1 MQGKRRMTF
10 LRTLARLLRVKQWTK
25 NAVVF
30 AAFVFAL
37 GDRNQDLAA
46 WELWKACLAALAFS
60 LASSAVYV
68 LNDLRDAPQDRLH
81 PIKRRRPIAAG
92 EVGKPLALAVSA
104 GLLAAGLGGAWRL
117 GMDFLAVL
125 AGYLALQAVYTLWL
139 KRLAL
144 VDVIVIAL
152 GFVLR
157 ALAGAVVIHVVI
169 SPWLLVCAM
178 MLALFLGLCKRR
190 HEKVN
195 LAGLGTRASLDAY
208 DERLLDLL
216 ITMTGAAALVCY
228 SIYTLGPETVEKFGT
243 PRLSATIPFVVF
255 GLFRYMDLVY
265 RRDQGDRPEQ
275 ILLTDVPLMADVAL
289 YGAAVLVILLAN

>member
-1 MQGKRRMTF
+1 MKK
-10 LRTLARLLRVKQWTK
+10 LRTLLRLLRVKQWTK

-37 GDRNQDLAA
+37 GDRQQDLAA
-46 WELWKACLAALAFS
+46 WELWKVCLAALAFS
-60 LASSAVYV
+60 LVSSAVYV
-68 LNDLRDAPQDRLH
+68 LNDLHDAPQDRLH
-81 PIKRRRPIAAG
+81 PIKKNRPIAAG
-92 EVGKPLALAVSA
+92 EAGPVLALGWAA
-104 GLLAAGLGGAWRL
+104 ALLAVGLAGAWRL
-117 GMDFLAVL
+117 GPGLLAVL
-125 AGYLALQAVYTLWL
+125 GSYLALQIVYTLGL

-144 VDVIVIAL
+144 VDVIVISM

-157 ALAGAVVIHVVI
+157 ALAGAVAIHVRI

-178 MLALFLGLCKRR
+178 LLALFLGLCKRR

-195 LAGLGTRASLDAY
+195 LAGQGTRAALDGY

-216 ITMTGAAALVCY
+216 IAMTGAAALVCY
-228 SIYTLGPETVEKFGT
+228 SIYTLWPETVAKFGT
-243 PRLSATIPFVVF
+243 PWLGATIPFVVF

-265 RRDQGDRPEQ
+265 RQDKGDRPEH

-289 YGAAVLVILLAN
+289 YGATVLGILLLR

>member
-1 MQGKRRMTF
+1 MKTF
-10 LRTLARLLRVKQWTK
+10 RTLLRLLRVKQWTK

-37 GDRNQDLAA
+37 GDRQQNLAA
-46 WELWKACLAALAFS
+46 WELWKVALAALAFS
-60 LASSAVYV
+60 LVSSAVYV
-68 LNDLRDAPQDRLH
+68 FNDLKDAPQDRQH
-81 PIKRRRPIAAG
+81 PAKKYRPIAAG
-92 EVGKPLALAVSA
+92 EAGPGLAWGTALV
-104 GLLAAGLGGAWRL
+104 LLVLGLGGAWRL
-117 GMDFLAVL
+117 GAELLAVL
-125 AGYLALQAVYTLWL
+125 GAYLALQVVYTLGL

-157 ALAGAVVIHVVI
+157 ALAGAVVIHVKI
-169 SPWLLVCAM
+169 SPWLLICAM

-195 LAGLGTRASLDAY
+195 LAGMGTRAALDGY

-216 ITMTGAAALVCY
+216 IAMTGAASLVCY
-228 SIYTLGPETVEKFGT
+228 SIYTLWPETVAKFGT
-243 PRLSATIPFVVF
+243 PWLGATIPFVVF

-265 RRDQGDRPEQ
+265 RQDQGDRPEH
-275 ILLTDVPLMADVAL
+275 ILLTDAAL
-289 YGAAVLVILLAN
+289 YGLAVLGVLLLR

>member
-1 MQGKRRMTF
+1 MKTF
-10 LRTLARLLRVKQWTK
+10 RTLVHLLRVKQWTK

-30 AAFVFAL
+30 AAFVFAF
-37 GDRNQDLAA
+37 GDRQQNLAA
-46 WELWKACLAALAFS
+46 WELWKVALAALAFS
-60 LASSAVYV
+60 LVSSAVYV
-68 LNDLRDAPQDRLH
+68 FNDLKDAPQDRLH
-81 PIKRRRPIAAG
+81 PIKKNRPIASGA
-92 EVGKPLALAVSA
+92 VGPGWAWGTALV
-104 GLLAAGLGGAWRL
+104 LLVLGLGGAGRL
-117 GMDFLAVL
+117 GTELLAVL
-125 AGYLALQAVYTLWL
+125 GAYLALQIVYTLGL

-157 ALAGAVVIHVVI
+157 ALAGAVVIHVRI
-169 SPWLLVCAM
+169 SPWLLICAM

-195 LAGLGTRASLDAY
+195 LAGLGTRAALDGY

-216 ITMTGAAALVCY
+216 IAITASAALVCY
-228 SIYTLGPETVEKFGT
+228 SIYTLWPETVAKFGT
-243 PRLSATIPFVVF
+243 PWLGATIPFVVF

-265 RRDQGDRPEQ
+265 RRDQGDRPEH

-289 YGAAVLVILLAN
+289 YGLTVLGVLLLR